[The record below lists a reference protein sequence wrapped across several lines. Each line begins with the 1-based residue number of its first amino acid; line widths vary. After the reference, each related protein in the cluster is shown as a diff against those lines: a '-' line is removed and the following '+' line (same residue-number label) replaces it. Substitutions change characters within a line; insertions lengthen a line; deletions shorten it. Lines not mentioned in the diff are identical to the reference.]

1 MIYDDLVV
9 ALRERVGR
17 PSIDEVNDRRLL
29 SFLNSALEWL
39 AAEFQYNSTVATLG
53 IDENDYEHPLGV
65 GVAEVLWV
73 KHGTKT
79 LEPASIALWVRDGID
94 WRNSTAGQPEQ
105 YAFEAGTLWLY
116 PQPDA
121 TAADTDLTYG
131 YLPAAPEIDTDTSQS
146 PGNTTATPLLSSANQ
161 GLLVWKAAEEY
172 FSATITPENM
182 GQRNLQIQAC
192 VKQVA
197 DRLGNA
203 RRQVKHGARSSGPR
217 PSVFSRHGGAAR

>member
-1 MIYDDLVV
+1 MIYEDLVV

-39 AAEFQYNSTVATLG
+39 AGELQYNPSVGTTTITATPYDGELG
-53 IDENDYEHPLGV
+53 P
-65 GVAEVLWV
+65 GVAEVWWV
-73 KHGTKT
+73 KHGTRT
-79 LEPASIALWVRDGID
+79 LEPASLALWVRDGID
-94 WRNSTAGQPEQ
+94 WMNGTAGQPEQ
-105 YAFEAGTLWLY
+105 YAFEAGTLYLF
-116 PQPDA
+116 PRPS
-121 TAADTDLTYG
+121 TNLTLTYG
-131 YLPAAPEIDTDTSQS
+131 YLPAAPEIATDSS
-146 PGNTTATPLLSSANQ
+146 EAPGASTATPLLSNANQ

-197 DRLGNA
+197 DRLDNA
-203 RRQVKHGARSSGPR
+203 KRQVKHGARSSGPR